1 MEGLFSHAGFEHPIS
16 FDAFASGE
24 IAVLDRDGHR
34 LLLYRSDEGAHRAPG
49 AFNALHCRCRD
60 GQILLL
66 GRDGL
71 LRRIRMDGSP
81 VGEVSARAGAANLAV
96 DKAGN
101 IVVSYGRAG
110 VAEHGAILERFG
122 PQPASYA
129 DPDLRDA
136 TSLACESGG
145 IWIGGT
151 GVPAPAARMVMVR
164 PTAEGFARHLTVG
177 LKAPPRSAAVG
188 PDGALYVLSEP
199 GEKLV
204 RAFGEET
211 TAEHDLDEPLTE
223 IGRVATRLIGCGPRG
238 FCDLTEF
245 VPRP

>member
-1 MEGLFSHAGFEHPIS
+1 MERLFSHAGFEQPIS

-24 IAVLDRDGHR
+24 IAVLDRNGTR

-66 GRDGL
+66 GKDGL
-71 LRRIRMDGSP
+71 LRRIRIDGAP
-81 VGEVSARAGAANLAV
+81 VGEVRTRTGAVNLAV

-110 VAEHGAILERFG
+110 VAEHGTILERFG
-122 PQPASYA
+122 PSPVTHA
-129 DPDLRDA
+129 DPVLSDA
-136 TSLACESGG
+136 TALATESGG

-151 GVPAPAARMVMVR
+151 GTPAPAARMVMVR
-164 PTAEGFARHLTVG
+164 PTAEGFATHLTVG
-177 LKAPPRSAAVG
+177 LKAPPRSAVVG
-188 PDGALYVLSEP
+188 PDGALYVLLEP
-199 GEKLV
+199 GERLV
-204 RAFGEET
+204 RAFGGET

-223 IGRVATRLIGCGPRG
+223 IGRVATRLVGCGPRG
-238 FCDLTEF
+238 FCDLTGF